1 MHDLIQIKA
10 VVEGAYH
17 DIDIS
22 DKTRQIPYPD
32 GIKIYSYIAKQAT
45 DHGTTEIARLVNR
58 SHSTISVAIKRCEEL
73 MQVDKDFR
81 DKVRYCKKIC
91 ANILN
96 LKTATYKERI
106 DIYCE
111 SISAFRQG
119 IRYTFAILS
128 SINPFALVFPLFL
141 FDFENSH

>member
-106 DIYCE
+106 DIIFSRLSNAQQKELYAKAQDMF
-111 SISAFRQG
+111 AFNNG
-119 IRYTFAILS
+119 LKKEIHYV
-128 SINPFALVFPLFL
+128 N
-141 FDFENSH
+141 

>member
-45 DHGTTEIARLVNR
+45 DHGTTDIARLVNR

-106 DIYCE
+106 DIIFSRLSNAQQKELYAKAQDMF
-111 SISAFRQG
+111 AFNNG
-119 IRYTFAILS
+119 LKKEIHYV
-128 SINPFALVFPLFL
+128 N
-141 FDFENSH
+141 